1 MAQVVAEACAFLTT
15 TDRLASMLPR
25 GCQRGDT
32 TSSGGQ
38 TMRRTRLP
46 ATPVAFALMLGGLL
60 TLGSCGSDDGPSG
73 PILPGPK
80 PDPSFVA
87 LSINGGP
94 EITHTEG
101 SGLPATACDPR
112 VDWYLYQV
120 LLYENFT
127 NGAGPNGYD
136 FFFGFLFPLADS
148 VGTYTVQGD
157 KLEAHFY
164 YNGTR
169 YLAHPNVDTSDGTVT
184 VTRSDDRIDGTFS
197 VTVVEYQGTTT
208 LPLTGHFSVH
218 SGYSTSCP

>member
-1 MAQVVAEACAFLTT
+1 MLRGISEVGLRPFGGRTMPRFRFPAIPT
-15 TDRLASMLPR
+15 LALF
-25 GCQRGDT
+25 
-32 TSSGGQ
+32 
-38 TMRRTRLP
+38 LP
-46 ATPVAFALMLGGLL
+46 AVLL
-60 TLGSCGSDDGPSG
+60 LSSCGDGIPNA
-73 PILPGPK
+73 PLPPGRQQD
-80 PDPSFVA
+80 PDIVA
-87 LSINGGP
+87 LSIDGGA
-94 EITHTEG
+94 ETTYVEA
-101 SGLPATACDPR
+101 SGAPAIACDPR
-112 VDWYLYQV
+112 VDWFLYQV
-120 LLYENFT
+120 VCYSHHT
-127 NGAGPNGYD
+127 NGSGPNGYD
-136 FFFGFLFPLADS
+136 FFFGFLFPLMDG